1 MSGQSLF
8 LVILIGMGLILI
20 FYPRFTRKA
29 TLLLL
34 GKAGREAV
42 GRRALAKQPDHI
54 TLLPSSRTPS
64 VPARRILD
72 TLGKA
77 GFKPAGAFE
86 VKEMGLLPVALMVDP
101 AASASAAVYEHPAVG
116 VWLDISTRYADGS
129 SLTYSTARLG
139 GGLDQRP
146 GHKVE
151 RLPGSDAGALLSRF
165 LSARPAGEMT
175 PVTAEGAAEAFA
187 AAYAE
192 SIAWRKGRGISADEV
207 DRVGME

>member
-8 LVILIGMGLILI
+8 LVVLIGMGLILI
-20 FYPRFTRKA
+20 IYPRVARKV

-34 GKAGREAV
+34 GRSGREAV

-64 VPARRILD
+64 EPARRILD

-77 GFKPAGAFE
+77 GFKPAGAFTIR
-86 VKEMGLLPVALMVDP
+86 EMGLLPVELMVDP
-101 AASASAAVYEHPAVG
+101 AASASAAVYEHPAAG

-139 GGLDQRP
+139 GGLDPRP
-146 GHKVE
+146 DHKVE
-151 RLPGSDAGALLSRF
+151 RLPGLEAGALLTRF
-165 LSARPAGEMT
+165 LSARPAGEMK
-175 PVTAEGAAEAFA
+175 PVTAEGVAEAFVA
-187 AAYAE
+187 SYAE
-192 SIAWRKGRGISADEV
+192 SVAWRKGHGISADEV
-207 DRVGME
+207 ERVGME